1 MSGWLAVTFVYCV
14 ETAKDILKRFSACG
28 SSTII
33 VFAYEISLCPHQE
46 VGYRNNFQI
55 ISRFISEMIQDVE
68 CQEEMVCDLSVGAI
82 SNDLE

>member
-1 MSGWLAVTFVYCV
+1 MYCV

-28 SSTII
+28 SSTIL

-55 ISRFISEMIQDVE
+55 ISRFISEMIQDRAIVTVE